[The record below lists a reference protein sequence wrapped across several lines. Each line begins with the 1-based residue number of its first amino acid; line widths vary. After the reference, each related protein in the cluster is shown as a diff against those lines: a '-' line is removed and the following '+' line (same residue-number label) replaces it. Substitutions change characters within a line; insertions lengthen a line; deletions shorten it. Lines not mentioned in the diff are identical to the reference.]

1 MTKDLFI
8 RRIIWL
14 ILATILDIVVIT
26 VRWTAG
32 GNVLILMGAYLW
44 YVTILYLI
52 LLIIIACMLFNV
64 RKRKNGK
71 EKTIFTW
78 ALIILLAPV
87 LSVCLSH
94 CQRFSRRFYKLPND
108 DTVTVWGNQ
117 AIFEKYWSPFRPKT
131 NYIEVPNIG
140 YWGFAI
146 DTQDSLIIE
155 YYSSEKVTI
164 CSPKYPVRDICDG
177 ESFLEKHPYEELKAK
192 YEYSYMVDGLVGIGS
207 SGNIEYI
214 TLTDEEV
221 SVSRW
226 EFDFAEMHFHLSDSY
241 TIPRD
246 SFLLSQQK

>member
-26 VRWTAG
+26 VGWAAG

-44 YVTILYLI
+44 YVTILYFI

-64 RKRKNGK
+64 RKPKNGK
-71 EKTIFTW
+71 EKTVFTW

-87 LSVCLSH
+87 LSVCLSR

-192 YEYSYMVDGLVGIGS
+192 YEYSYMVDGLVGIS
-207 SGNIEYI
+207 SVGHIKYI
-214 TLTDEEV
+214 TLTDKEV

-226 EFDFAEMHFHLSDSY
+226 EFDYGEMHFRQSDSY

-246 SFLLSQQK
+246 SFLISQQK

>member
-14 ILATILDIVVIT
+14 ILATVLDIVVIT

-32 GNVLILMGAYLW
+32 GNVLILMGTYLW

-71 EKTIFTW
+71 EKTVFTW

-87 LSVCLSH
+87 LSVCLSR

-108 DTVTVWGNQ
+108 DTVTVWGNH
-117 AIFEKYWSPFRPKT
+117 
-131 NYIEVPNIG
+131 IEVPNIG

-192 YEYSYMVDGLVGIGS
+192 YEYSYMVDGIWGISSVGHIK
-207 SGNIEYI
+207 YI

-226 EFDFAEMHFHLSDSY
+226 EFDYGEMHFRQSDSY

>member
-14 ILATILDIVVIT
+14 ILATVLDIVVIT

-32 GNVLILMGAYLW
+32 GNVLILMGTYLW

-71 EKTIFTW
+71 EKTVFTW

-87 LSVCLSH
+87 LSVCLSR

-117 AIFEKYWSPFRPKT
+117 AIFEKYWSPFRPKN

-192 YEYSYMVDGLVGIGS
+192 YEYSYMVDGIWGISSVGHIK
-207 SGNIEYI
+207 YI

-226 EFDFAEMHFHLSDSY
+226 EFDYGEMNFRKSDYY

>member
-14 ILATILDIVVIT
+14 ILATVLDIVVIT

-44 YVTILYLI
+44 YVTILYFI

-64 RKRKNGK
+64 RKPKNGK
-71 EKTIFTW
+71 EKTVFTW

-87 LSVCLSH
+87 LSVCLSR

-192 YEYSYMVDGLVGIGS
+192 YEYSYMVDGIWGISSVGHIK
-207 SGNIEYI
+207 YI

-226 EFDFAEMHFHLSDSY
+226 EFDYGEMHFRQSDSY

>member
-32 GNVLILMGAYLW
+32 GNVLILMGAYFW
-44 YVTILYLI
+44 YVTILYFI

-64 RKRKNGK
+64 RKPKNGK
-71 EKTIFTW
+71 EKTVFTW

-87 LSVCLSH
+87 LSVCLSR

-131 NYIEVPNIG
+131 NYIEVPDIG

-192 YEYSYMVDGLVGIGS
+192 YEYSYMVDGIWGISSVGHIK
-207 SGNIEYI
+207 YI

-226 EFDFAEMHFHLSDSY
+226 EFDFAEMHFRQSDSY

>member
-14 ILATILDIVVIT
+14 ILATVLDIVVIT

-32 GNVLILMGAYLW
+32 GNVLILMGTYLW

-71 EKTIFTW
+71 EKTVFTW

-87 LSVCLSH
+87 LSVCLSR

-117 AIFEKYWSPFRPKT
+117 AIFEKYWSPFRPKN

-192 YEYSYMVDGLVGIGS
+192 YEYSYMVDGIWGISSVGHIK
-207 SGNIEYI
+207 YI

-226 EFDFAEMHFHLSDSY
+226 AFDYGEMHFRQSDSY

>member
-14 ILATILDIVVIT
+14 ILATVLDIVVIT

-44 YVTILYLI
+44 YVTILYFI

-64 RKRKNGK
+64 RKPKNGK
-71 EKTIFTW
+71 EKTVFTW

-94 CQRFSRRFYKLPND
+94 CQRFSRHFYKLPNN

-131 NYIEVPNIG
+131 NYIEVPNI
-140 YWGFAI
+140 YKWGFAI

-155 YYSSEKVTI
+155 YYSLEDVKI
-164 CSPKYPVRDICDG
+164 CSPKYPVRDICDS
-177 ESFLEKHPYEELKAK
+177 ESFLEKHPYEELTAK
-192 YEYSYMVDGLVGIGS
+192 YEYFYMVDGLVGIS
-207 SGNIEYI
+207 SVGHIKYI

-226 EFDFAEMHFHLSDSY
+226 EFDFAEMHFRQSDSY

>member
-14 ILATILDIVVIT
+14 ILATVLDIVVIT
-26 VRWTAG
+26 VGWTAG
-32 GNVLILMGAYLW
+32 SNVLILMAAYLW
-44 YVTILYLI
+44 YVSLLYFI
-52 LLIIIACMLFNV
+52 LLVIIACMLFNV
-64 RKRKNGK
+64 RKPQDGK
-71 EKTIFTW
+71 EKTVFTW
-78 ALIILLAPV
+78 ALIVLLAPV

-94 CQRFSRRFYKLPND
+94 CQRFSRHFYKLPNN

-131 NYIEVPNIG
+131 NYIEVPNI
-140 YWGFAI
+140 YKWGFAI
-146 DTQDSLIIE
+146 DTHDSLIIE
-155 YYSSEKVTI
+155 YYSPEDVKI
-164 CSPKYPVRDICDG
+164 CSPKYPILDICDS
-177 ESFLEKHPYEELKAK
+177 ESFLEQHPYEELKAK
-192 YEYSYMVDGLVGIGS
+192 YEYFYMVDGLVGIS
-207 SGNIEYI
+207 SVGHIKYI

-226 EFDFAEMHFHLSDSY
+226 EFDYAEMHFHLSDSY

>member
-14 ILATILDIVVIT
+14 ILATVLDIVVIT

-32 GNVLILMGAYLW
+32 GNVLILMGTYLW

-71 EKTIFTW
+71 EKTVFTW

-87 LSVCLSH
+87 LSVCLSR

-117 AIFEKYWSPFRPKT
+117 AIFEKYWSPFRPKN

-192 YEYSYMVDGLVGIGS
+192 YEYSYMVDGIWGISSVGHIK
-207 SGNIEYI
+207 YI

-226 EFDFAEMHFHLSDSY
+226 EFDYGEMHFRQSDSY